1 MAPRI
6 ILIGPMGAGK
16 STVGEILAR
25 DFSSQW
31 RDTDQMITAQTTR
44 EISDIF
50 TEDGEDSFRAIE
62 KIILRTALLEDSTI
76 LSLGGGACM
85 SADSQSAIR
94 VSGSFIAYLKISL
107 AEVSSRVGFNR
118 DRPLLLGSPRAQ
130 WQALMNDR
138 APIYE
143 SLADL
148 IVEVDGKS
156 APEIAQEISFEYR
169 LHTKALKDA

>member
-1 MAPRI
+1 MTPRI

-16 STVGEILAR
+16 STVGEILAH
-25 DFSSQW
+25 DFAAQW
-31 RDTDQMITAQTTR
+31 RDTDQMITAQTGR

-62 KIILRTALLEDSTI
+62 KIVLRTALLEDSTI
-76 LSLGGGACM
+76 LSLGGGACL
-85 SADSQSAIR
+85 SVDSQSAVR
-94 VSGSFIAYLKISL
+94 VSGSFVAYLKISL
-107 AEVSSRVGFNR
+107 TEVSSRVGFNR

-143 SLADL
+143 SLADV

-156 APEIAQEISFEYR
+156 AHEIAQEISFEYR
-169 LHTKALKDA
+169 LHPKAHKDA

>member
-1 MAPRI
+1 MTPRI

-16 STVGEILAR
+16 STVGKILAN
-25 DFSSQW
+25 DFATQW
-31 RDTDQMITAQTTR
+31 RDTDQMITSQTGR

-62 KIILRTALLEDSTI
+62 KIVLRTALLEDSTV
-76 LSLGGGACM
+76 LSLGGGACLNP
-85 SADSQSAIR
+85 DSQSAIR

-130 WQALMNDR
+130 WQALMNER
-138 APIYE
+138 APVYE
-143 SLADL
+143 SLAD
-148 IVEVDGKS
+148 IAVQVDGKS
-156 APEIAQEISFEYR
+156 PQQIAEEIAFEYR
-169 LHTKALKDA
+169 LHPKAFKDA